1 MYTKTNFEEYVIGE
15 SYKIVVT
22 DTIYEDENYTLIG
35 IYIDKKIEITYEC
48 ILFDIVLSSNT
59 DVIPI
64 SDKYIIDEEFRTM
77 DNTGCNT
84 TITKL

>member
-1 MYTKTNFEEYVIGE
+1 MYTKTNFEEYIVGE

-22 DTIYEDENYTLIG
+22 DTVYKDDNYTLIG
-35 IYIDKKIEITYEC
+35 IYTDKKIEITYKC

-59 DVIPI
+59 DII
-64 SDKYIIDEEFRTM
+64 TIGESYAIDEEFRTIA
-77 DNTGCNT
+77 DISCIT